1 MTLSTNWDEPHCPSW
16 PGGVAVSKKGILRSN
31 HCRHRRGGC
40 SNSNKTFEQ
49 PPRPLLVDASRL
61 LLMSRP
67 PLLSR
72 RGNGAHPNSFT
83 ASMTAACNPS
93 NCAPWCDLLSFVHH
107 PAITVLTRR
116 WMPSFG
122 GIMRQRVLAAAVI
135 CALTSFPAF
144 AAAGKACEELKMEIA
159 AKI

>member
-1 MTLSTNWDEPHCPSW
+1 MSPLPLLDRR
-16 PGGVAVSKKGILRSN
+16 GGCAKKRILRSN

-83 ASMTAACNPS
+83 PSMTAHNHS
-93 NCAPWCDLLSFVHH
+93 SKLW
-107 PAITVLTRR
+107 
-116 WMPSFG
+116 
-122 GIMRQRVLAAAVI
+122 AVI
-135 CALTSFPAF
+135 DRPYSRTELVQWSSHAE
-144 AAAGKACEELKMEIA
+144 AAQATRIGCR
-159 AKI
+159 

>member
-72 RGNGAHPNSFT
+72 RGNGAHPHSLT
-83 ASMTAACNPS
+83 PSMTAPTEENQILSTSGSFHTFS
-93 NCAPWCDLLSFVHH
+93 NSGFWGP
-107 PAITVLTRR
+107 
-116 WMPSFG
+116 
-122 GIMRQRVLAAAVI
+122 
-135 CALTSFPAF
+135 
-144 AAAGKACEELKMEIA
+144 
-159 AKI
+159 